1 MPAVFS
7 VNYWFAFAVAFASTS
22 QFFTTIL
29 SVFLPLI
36 KRFTGATE
44 SNLSKIEK
52 FSLVCL
58 YRTRHME
65 ECMAKVNKIVNRKN
79 EIM

>member
-29 SVFLPLI
+29 SAVLPLI
-36 KRFTGATE
+36 KRFTGTTE
-44 SNLSKIEK
+44 SNLSKVKPLSTFQTYLPE
-52 FSLVCL
+52 
-58 YRTRHME
+58 
-65 ECMAKVNKIVNRKN
+65 VNEVKSF
-79 EIM
+79 

>member
-29 SVFLPLI
+29 SAFLPLI
-36 KRFTGATE
+36 KRFTGTTE
-44 SNLSKIEK
+44 SNLSKVKPLSTFQTYLPEVNEVK
-52 FSLVCL
+52 SFWAAS
-58 YRTRHME
+58 R
-65 ECMAKVNKIVNRKN
+65 AKSFAIT
-79 EIM
+79 

>member
-29 SVFLPLI
+29 SAFLPLI
-36 KRFTGATE
+36 KRFTGTTE
-44 SNLSKIEK
+44 SNLSK
-52 FSLVCL
+52 V
-58 YRTRHME
+58 
-65 ECMAKVNKIVNRKN
+65 
-79 EIM
+79 